1 MEAGIEIDSPEAKDH
16 VETLRRLNDDCI
28 KSVVH
33 VDERCRLRSAGPGG
47 LARCDGAADEV
58 GYYTGKRRLPG
69 ETEQERLGLV
79 RGCNFPPAQ
88 TDLRFH
94 LQGESLALRD
104 AVCDHHSCI
113 RRVRSRRVAVR
124 RQVSHGDGVIAYPTR
139 RPALHWHP
147 YVPDSGTV
155 TV

>member
-1 MEAGIEIDSPEAKDH
+1 METDSPEAKDH

-88 TDLRFH
+88 TYLRFH

-104 AVCDHHSCI
+104 AVCDHHFHAYAACAPGVSPCGGRYHMVMESSLI
-113 RRVRSRRVAVR
+113 RHEDRHYTGIRMSQTLV
-124 RQVSHGDGVIAYPTR
+124 
-139 RPALHWHP
+139 L
-147 YVPDSGTV
+147 
-155 TV
+155 

>member
-1 MEAGIEIDSPEAKDH
+1 METDSPEAKDH

-88 TDLRFH
+88 T
-94 LQGESLALRD
+94 E
-104 AVCDHHSCI
+104 HSVSI
-113 RRVRSRRVAVR
+113 TREHQNFPAFRSSMNRA
-124 RQVSHGDGVIAYPTR
+124 S
-139 RPALHWHP
+139 
-147 YVPDSGTV
+147 
-155 TV
+155 